1 MSRRL
6 DLEAIPPGTEA
17 LRAVRYM
24 TDDDFD
30 GITDDE
36 LETAIRWLRAAAH
49 SAREGARTIEGVLAR
64 RRKED

>member
-1 MSRRL
+1 MTRRL
-6 DLEAIPPGTEA
+6 DLEAIPSGTEA
-17 LRAVRYM
+17 LRAVRYF

-36 LETAIRWLRAAAH
+36 LEKAVRWLRAAAH

-64 RRKED
+64 RKED